1 MRTRRPKHTV
11 EHVAAFFKSQGCEL
25 LSKIYL
31 GSKQQLKYRCKC
43 GAVRFTCFNNFARGF
58 RCMKCYLKRFEV
70 KGKRK
75 CKIIKIRNSL
85 FTINDLATIMGVTY
99 GALWTAIRNTKI
111 IPAPTHSCGSVRKYY
126 SAKDIERILETV
138 EVE

>member
-11 EHVAAFFKSQGCEL
+11 EHVAAFFKSQGCLL

-31 GSKQQLKYRCKC
+31 GNKQQLKYRCKC
-43 GAVRFTCFNNFARGF
+43 GAIRFTCFNNFVRGY
-58 RCMKCYLKRFEV
+58 RCMKCYLKRI
-70 KGKRK
+70 GGGQKRY
-75 CKIIKIRNSL
+75 KIIKLRDSL

-99 GALWTAIRNTKI
+99 DAVWKAIRSTKI

-126 SAKDIERILETV
+126 SAKDIDKILEMV

>member
-11 EHVAAFFKSQGCEL
+11 EHIAAFFKSQGCEL

-43 GAVRFTCFNNFARGF
+43 GAVRFTCFNNFVRGF
-58 RCMKCYLKRFEV
+58 RCMKCYLQRFE
-70 KGKRK
+70 KSQKRK
-75 CKIIKIRNSL
+75 YKIIKLRDSL
-85 FTINDLATIMGVTY
+85 FTINDLAVIMGVTY
-99 GALWTAIRNTKI
+99 ESLWKAIRTTKI
-111 IPAPTHSCGSVRKYY
+111 IPGPTHSCGSVRKYY
-126 SAKDIERILETV
+126 SAKDIDKILEMV

>member
-43 GAVRFTCFNNFARGF
+43 GAVRFTCFNNFSRGF
-58 RCMKCYLKRFEV
+58 RCMKCYLKQFEG
-70 KGKRK
+70 KGKLK
-75 CKIIKIRNSL
+75 HKILKLRDNL
-85 FTINDLATIMGVTY
+85 FTINDLANIIGVRY
-99 GALWTAIRNTKI
+99 DVLWKAIRDTKI

-126 SAKDIERILETV
+126 SAKDIDKILSTV